1 MNMATKSFLKS
12 VTFKDK
18 TSAKSFVSALENA
31 DKKSRKKVIVTK
43 KVETIKDSD
52 KIKEIFKVTK

>member
-1 MNMATKSFLKS
+1 MATKSFLKS
-12 VTFKDK
+12 VAFKDK

-52 KIKEIFKVTK
+52 KIKKIFKVTK